1 VPCNP
6 ANIDDTTHVNN
17 PITIAPEVLGEMP
30 NSARVCAWVPA
41 GVAEGAAAARMR
53 LAVERRS
60 RGRAT
65 YVRACRVGAGERV
78 RHDS

>member
-1 VPCNP
+1 
-6 ANIDDTTHVNN
+6 
-17 PITIAPEVLGEMP
+17 MP